1 MVTRTKAVMIVLP
14 AFMVVH
20 WSLTLDYR
28 FPDWYYHALC
38 YEQYNVTFWRF
49 YFGFTTFI
57 ISSMRYIFIVYNEKV
72 LLIGKEKVKRIF
84 YFLSIFVPLM
94 MTILH
99 ACVLPVPPS
108 AHNISQKTCYK
119 YLEVSHNMTC
129 PNIHV
134 LYDNCDP
141 ILPLVLEHLP
151 TYVTK
156 LVGITVKIMYVIMCT
171 NVIEG
176 ILYWKIFKTIRA

>member
-1 MVTRTKAVMIVLP
+1 MVTRTKSAMIVLP

-38 YEQYNVTFWRF
+38 YEEYNATFWRF

-57 ISSMRYIFIVYNEKV
+57 ISSMRYVFIVYNEKV

-84 YFLSIFVPLM
+84 YYLSIFVPLI

-99 ACVLPVPPS
+99 ACVLPVPSS
-108 AHNISQKTCYK
+108 AHNIAHKTCHN

-129 PNIHV
+129 PNV
-134 LYDNCDP
+134 NVTNDNCDP
-141 ILPLVLEHLP
+141 ILSLVLEHIP
-151 TYVTK
+151 TYVAK
-156 LVGITVKIMYVIMCT
+156 IVGIIVKIMYVIMCT
-171 NVIEG
+171 NLIEG
-176 ILYWKIFKTIRA
+176 VLYWKTFKKIQA